1 MKRITNMYVP
11 LNLVLF
17 DVGLEG
23 NRTCKVKLGFISC
36 IGLVGREYMFKSLF
50 LFSFPFRYI
59 SPLFNK
65 RRKSI

>member
-1 MKRITNMYVP
+1 MYVP

-17 DVGLEG
+17 DVGIEG

-50 LFSFPFRYI
+50 FFFSI
-59 SPLFNK
+59 SLHKSPL
-65 RRKSI
+65 